1 MHGHL
6 KPIRVAFLGPIGTY
20 SHQVKPP
27 PFGCT
32 AAETL
37 SRLRSISFADVF
49 NAVASKATHV
59 GVVPQENSIFGSVI
73 ETYDAL
79 RARDVGFIQGEVV
92 LEVQHCLLVRHGVKQ
107 KDIQTIKSHE
117 QALGQ
122 CRGFLAKNFPSA
134 SLEKVASTAAAAEA
148 VLTSSDS
155 AAICSKLCATVF
167 DGLETL
173 FESIQDQ
180 NSKSSLPSLLFH
192 WLTPLPG
199 NFTRFYVI
207 SGTRD
212 TELPPPPDPVPG
224 KTRCLIRLSSRTD
237 AFPAPAITQ
246 LLTALAIPVS
256 RLDRR
261 PQLENKRLFHDVYFA
276 ELGCGESDSDAWP
289 ADIERGIERV
299 RASGGEADLLGIW

>member
-1 MHGHL
+1 MHGYP
-6 KPIRVAFLGPIGTY
+6 KPFRVAFLGPIGTY
-20 SHQVKPP
+20 SHQAAYDR
-27 PFGCT
+27 FGPCVEYHECGT
-32 AAETL
+32 IT
-37 SRLRSISFADVF
+37 DVF
-49 NAVASKATHV
+49 NAVSSKATHV
-59 GVVPQENSIFGSVI
+59 GVVPQENSIFGSVT

-79 RARDVGFIQGEVV
+79 RVRDVGFIQGEVV

-107 KDIQTIKSHE
+107 QDIRTIKSHE

-122 CRGFLAKNFPSA
+122 CRGFIAKNFPSA

-167 DGLETL
+167 DGLEIL

-180 NSKSSLPSLLFH
+180 TS
-192 WLTPLPG
+192 

-207 SGTRD
+207 STTRD
-212 TELPPPPDPVPG
+212 TELPPPPDPIPG

-261 PQLENKRLFHDVYFA
+261 PQLENTRLFHDVYFA

-299 RASGGEADLLGIW
+299 RASGGEADLLGLW